1 MAEASL
7 AILDHLSALADV
19 TRDRLLLLLETHEL
33 TVGELCSVLQLPQ
46 STVSR
51 HLKALS
57 DAGWVTSRAE
67 GTSRLYT
74 MPRETREPSARRLWL
89 VVREQVGG
97 TRAAVQDH
105 YRLQGVLAE
114 RRTKS
119 QEFFSSTAGQW
130 DRLREEL
137 FGTHFHL
144 HALLGLI
151 DERWTVGDLGA
162 GTGAVSAA
170 LAPFVQRVIAIDS
183 SAAMLQAAK
192 RRLQG
197 VGNVEIQRGE
207 LEALPLE
214 DDTLDAATLMLV
226 LPYLAQPGRALSEAA
241 RVLKPGGR
249 LLIADL
255 MSHDRE
261 TYRQQLGHAWLGFS
275 SEQMASYL
283 DRAGFEGVRVRPLP
297 SDPRAKGPAL
307 FAATGRVR
315 SS

>member
-1 MAEASL
+1 
-7 AILDHLSALADV
+7 
-19 TRDRLLLLLETHEL
+19 
-33 TVGELCSVLQLPQ
+33 
-46 STVSR
+46 
-51 HLKALS
+51 
-57 DAGWVTSRAE
+57 
-67 GTSRLYT
+67 
-74 MPRETREPSARRLWL
+74 
-89 VVREQVGG
+89 
-97 TRAAVQDH
+97 
-105 YRLQGVLAE
+105 
-114 RRTKS
+114 
-119 QEFFSSTAGQW
+119 
-130 DRLREEL
+130 
-137 FGTHFHL
+137 
-144 HALLGLI
+144 
-151 DERWTVGDLGA
+151 
-162 GTGAVSAA
+162 
-170 LAPFVQRVIAIDS
+170 VQRVIAIDS

-275 SEQMASYL
+275 SKQMASYL
-283 DRAGFEGVRVRPLP
+283 DQAGFEGVRVRPLP